1 MKKFA
6 KYFAIAVVTLY
17 FFLGVFVLVSPRF
30 DSMQKE
36 LKIVFAV
43 FLFLYGSWRLVRILT
58 KDRAN
63 KGED

>member
-30 DSMQKE
+30 DTMQKE
-36 LKIVFAV
+36 LRIVFAV

>member
-6 KYFAIAVVTLY
+6 KYFAIAIVTLY

>member
-36 LKIVFAV
+36 LKVVFAV